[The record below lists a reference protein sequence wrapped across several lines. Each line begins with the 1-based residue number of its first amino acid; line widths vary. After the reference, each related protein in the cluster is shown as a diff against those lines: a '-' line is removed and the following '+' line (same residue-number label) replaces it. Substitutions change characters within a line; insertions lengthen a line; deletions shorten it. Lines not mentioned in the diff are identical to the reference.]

1 MRALT
6 VHDQKVPAQES
17 TRGPRLLH
25 LSGRQEEG
33 PPGLGMGLGLTWGL
47 RGRCP
52 PHVLRGPSPC
62 TKVTFGVP
70 FLPSKLKCKLGNSLL
85 PQAQSLRLGKAA
97 LGGLGASGTHL
108 FLQTSPLLHHTT
120 RCLSGDH
127 LLQEPPTP
135 EPSHLKPLPT
145 PTSRLHPDL
154 CNCAVNCTARGHFPH
169 FPVSSLHWRLYFTGQ
184 DPPCSA
190 VPTILESHLTGST
203 RPAKASPFFPL

>member
-25 LSGRQEEG
+25 LSGRQEQG

-145 PTSRLHPDL
+145 PHL
-154 CNCAVNCTARGHFPH
+154 
-169 FPVSSLHWRLYFTGQ
+169 SSPSGFVQLR
-184 DPPCSA
+184 C
-190 VPTILESHLTGST
+190 
-203 RPAKASPFFPL
+203 